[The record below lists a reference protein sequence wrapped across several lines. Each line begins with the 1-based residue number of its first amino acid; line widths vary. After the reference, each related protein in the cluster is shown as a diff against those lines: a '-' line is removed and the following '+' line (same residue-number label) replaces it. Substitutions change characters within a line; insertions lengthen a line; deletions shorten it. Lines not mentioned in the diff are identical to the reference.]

1 MRGMAHQAAVL
12 AVSRIANYGL
22 MIISPLVLVRFLTV
36 TDFGRYREF
45 LLYATLLQT
54 TAAFGIYESLL
65 YFVPHHPESMWRVVR
80 ATASLVAAV
89 SVAVVAVFL
98 VIDFLVPGGLVG
110 PYLVPV
116 VVYVLLFVNLDFW
129 ETLWVATRRPQWVL
143 VYSGGRLMA
152 RMLVVVCVAVL
163 TKSVAAII
171 GSLLVLEALR
181 LAGALVAW
189 TALDQARREPPIAHI
204 RREQLRFCVPYGFS
218 SLLAMLTRNLGN
230 LVIVRYLGTVA
241 LAQLTIGS
249 YGDPI
254 ILAVRNSITEVL
266 LPELVRRVKHS
277 REEALRLFHRTTV
290 ISCVLL
296 FPAAVVVTWYAEPL
310 VLAAFGPAYRP
321 AIPVL
326 QWYALLIVR
335 SCFDFSPLLRALN
348 KTNSFV
354 PIGVADL
361 LALGLAL
368 AVLLPLTGIVGAI
381 IAQIVARVVDFI
393 LFGLVVNRLYGC
405 GWRGL
410 LRWTAVAKVG
420 VCAVG
425 GAVIAFG
432 ITFQSRATLL
442 GAACGSVLYGVVFTA
457 LLLAT
462 RVEEAATVIQWLRAL
477 PAALRRR

>member
-1 MRGMAHQAAVL
+1 MAHQAAVL
-12 AVSRIANYGL
+12 AMSRIANYGL

-45 LLYATLLQT
+45 LLFASLLQT
-54 TAAFGIYESLL
+54 AAAFGINDSLL
-65 YFVPHHPESMWRVVR
+65 YFVPHYPGSIWRVVR

-98 VIDFLVPGGLVG
+98 VIDFLVPRGLIG
-110 PYLVPV
+110 TYLVPV
-116 VVYVLLFVNLDFW
+116 VLYVLLFVNLDWWEPFW
-129 ETLWVATRRPQWVL
+129 IATRRPQWVL

-171 GSLLVLEALR
+171 GSLLVLEAVR
-181 LAGALVAW
+181 LAGSAVAW
-189 TALDQARREPPIAHI
+189 TVADQSRREPPIANI
-204 RREQLRFCVPYGFS
+204 RREQLRFCGPYGFA
-218 SLLAMLTRNLGN
+218 SLLTMLGRNLGN
-230 LVIVRYLGTVA
+230 LVIVKYLGAAA
-241 LAQLTIGS
+241 LAQLTVGS

-254 ILAVRNSITEVL
+254 ILALRNSISQVL
-266 LPELVRRVKHS
+266 LPELVRRAKHS
-277 REEALRLFHRTTV
+277 PEEALRLFHRTTV
-290 ISCVLL
+290 INCMLL
-296 FPAAVVVTWYAEPL
+296 FPAAAAVAWYADPL
-310 VLAAFGPAYRP
+310 ILKLFGAAYRP

-326 QWYALLIVR
+326 QWYASIIVFA
-335 SCFDFSPLLRALN
+335 CVDFSPLLRAVD
-348 KTNSFV
+348 KTKWFLAN
-354 PIGVADL
+354 GVVDL
-361 LALGLAL
+361 LVIGLAL
-368 AVLLPLTGIVGAI
+368 VVLLPLMGIVGAI
-381 IAQIVARVVDFI
+381 IAQSVARVADF
-393 LFGLVVNRLYGC
+393 LLLGLAVSRLYGC

-420 VCAVG
+420 MCALG

-442 GAACGSVLYGVVFTA
+442 GAVCGSVLYGVVFVA

-462 RVEEAATVIQWLRAL
+462 RVEGATTIVQWLRTL